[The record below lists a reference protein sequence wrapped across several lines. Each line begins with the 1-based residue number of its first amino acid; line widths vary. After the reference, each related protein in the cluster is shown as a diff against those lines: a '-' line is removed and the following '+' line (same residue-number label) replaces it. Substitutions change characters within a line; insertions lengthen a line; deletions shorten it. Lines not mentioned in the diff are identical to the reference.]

1 LNYKIADGH
10 TDVLLN
16 FNRNKDFDFDKNNK
30 NFHVDLPKL
39 KKSNVALE
47 VFAVFIED
55 EYFPE
60 NALKRTLHYIN
71 AFQEKIAVKEDI
83 VHIKNSR
90 DIISA
95 ESKNRIAAVL
105 SLEGADAVTELSQIK
120 SFYNLG
126 VRLITLTWNRRNMLA
141 DGLTI
146 NSGGGLTNLGRT
158 AVELMNQLG
167 ITVDLSHISP
177 EGFWDTIDLSSK
189 PVVASHS
196 NVKNIRNI
204 ERNLDDSQIRAIAK
218 NGGLIGIN
226 FCPQFLNRTT
236 ADVDS
241 SDIIKHI
248 DYIVNLAGIET
259 VALGSDYDGITSTPN
274 GFENIGKLQLLAEK
288 LSENGYNSREIEKIL
303 YLNWRR
309 VFLENL

>member
-1 LNYKIADGH
+1 MKYKIADGH

-16 FNRNKDFDFDKNNK
+16 FSRDDRFNFENN
-30 NFHVDLPKL
+30 NEGFHVDLPKL
-39 KKSNVALE
+39 KEGNIALE

-55 EYFPE
+55 AYFPE

-71 AFQEKIAVKEDI
+71 IFHKKIASKKDI
-83 VHIKNSR
+83 VHIRNSN
-90 DIISA
+90 DIINS
-95 ESKNRIAAVL
+95 ETNNKISAVL
-105 SLEGADAVTELSQIK
+105 SLEGADAVTELDQLNI
-120 SFYNLG
+120 FYKLG

-146 NSGGGLTNLGRT
+146 NSGGGLTNLGRQ

-177 EGFWDTIDLSSK
+177 EGFWEVLEISSK

-204 ERNLDDSQIRAIAK
+204 DRNLNDNQIKAIAE

-226 FCPQFLNRTT
+226 FCPEFLNTDIQIDYR
-236 ADVDS
+236 
-241 SDIIKHI
+241 DIIKHI
-248 DYIVNLAGIET
+248 DYIVNKGGIES
-259 VALGSDYDGITSTPN
+259 VGIGSDYDGITNTPVN
-274 GFENIGKLQLLAEK
+274 FENIGKLQLLAEK
-288 LSENGYNSREIEKIL
+288 LAENGYNTEEIEKIL

-309 VFLENL
+309 VFMENL

>member
-1 LNYKIADGH
+1 MDYKIADGH
-10 TDVLLN
+10 TDMLLN
-16 FNRNKDFDFDKNNK
+16 FNRDKDFCFNKNNK

-39 KKSNVALE
+39 KEANIALE

-55 EYFPE
+55 GYFPE

-71 AFQEKIAVKEDI
+71 IFRETIASKKDI
-83 VHIKNSR
+83 VHIKDST
-90 DIISA
+90 DIIRA
-95 ESKNRIAAVL
+95 EAENKISAVL
-105 SLEGADAVTELSQIK
+105 SLEGADAVTELSQIN

-141 DGLTI
+141 DGLTV
-146 NSGGGLTNLGRT
+146 NSGGGLTDLGKK
-158 AVELMNQLG
+158 AVELMNQLK
-167 ITVDLSHISP
+167 ITIDLSHISQ
-177 EGFWDTIDLSSK
+177 EGFWDIIDLSSK

-196 NVKNIRNI
+196 NVKKIRSI
-204 ERNLDDSQIRAIAK
+204 ERNLDDSQIRAVAK

-226 FCPQFLNRTT
+226 FCPQFLNTSA
-236 ADVDS
+236 ADVDG

-248 DYIVNLAGIET
+248 DYIVKLAGIES
-259 VALGSDYDGITSTPN
+259 VALGSDYDGITNTPV

-288 LSENGYNSREIEKIL
+288 LNKNGYKSREIEKIL